1 MLRIENLSKSFGLKN
16 ILNKVNFQI
25 NRNESIGLSGNNGI
39 GKSTFL
45 KILLNLINYE
55 NGTIFFNEKQIK
67 NQINFKSKILYLGHQ
82 PTFYPS
88 LTAKENLLF
97 ISRMYKID
105 KKNIFDDIKNS
116 LKIVGLS
123 KSINLPVFHFS
134 SGMLKRLSVSK
145 AVLLENIW
153 KILLLDEPNDGLDF
167 EGQEMLSNLISSWR
181 KNKINDFKSLLI
193 VSHDEQWLKNHTDR
207 VVNLIDGKIN

>member
-1 MLRIENLSKSFGLKN
+1 
-16 ILNKVNFQI
+16 
-25 NRNESIGLSGNNGI
+25 
-39 GKSTFL
+39 
-45 KILLNLINYE
+45 
-55 NGTIFFNEKQIK
+55 
-67 NQINFKSKILYLGHQ
+67 
-82 PTFYPS
+82 
-88 LTAKENLLF
+88 
-97 ISRMYKID
+97 
-105 KKNIFDDIKNS
+105 
-116 LKIVGLS
+116 
-123 KSINLPVFHFS
+123 
-134 SGMLKRLSVSK
+134 MLKRLSVSK